1 MYPDFFIPPFF
12 QTIGRNNANT
22 LPSVGVNVGTTA
34 VTIELP
40 NHAFR
45 GRDYVGGFFIVLR
58 HEIPA
63 GTTGTLPVLIG
74 TNGDTRPLKTYG
86 GQPVT
91 VANLAGTGVYLIHYN
106 KYTNDLFLVSDGYRA
121 TTTPAPTPAEASS
134 PVQERASAANA
145 KSAQK

>member
-1 MYPDFFIPPFF
+1 MWTDFFIPPFF
-12 QTIGRNNANT
+12 PNIGRNNANT

-58 HEIPA
+58 QEIPA

-86 GQPVT
+86 GEPVT

-106 KYTNDLFLVSDGYRA
+106 KYTNDLFLVSGGYRA
-121 TTTPAPTPAEASS
+121 TTTPTPASEAVAT
-134 PVQERASAANA
+134 PVQERAA

>member
-1 MYPDFFIPPFF
+1 MWPDFFIPPFF
-12 QTIGRNNANT
+12 PSIGRNNANT

-58 HEIPA
+58 QEIPA

-86 GQPVT
+86 GEPVT

-106 KYTNDLFLVSDGYRA
+106 KYTNDLFLVSGGYRA
-121 TTTPAPTPAEASS
+121 TTTPAPASEAVAT
-134 PVQERASAANA
+134 PVQERAS
-145 KSAQK
+145 KSAKK

>member
-1 MYPDFFIPPFF
+1 MWPDFFIPPFF
-12 QTIGRNNANT
+12 PSIGRNNANT

-58 HEIPA
+58 QEIPA

-86 GQPVT
+86 GEPVT

-106 KYTNDLFLVSDGYRA
+106 KYTNDLFLVLGGYRA
-121 TTTPAPTPAEASS
+121 TTTPAPASEAVAT
-134 PVQERASAANA
+134 PVQERAS
-145 KSAQK
+145 KSAKK